1 MKLRKDQSNQ
11 LTVKYTSEPQ
21 KDENDEELFKRKEIC
36 EPYFVPPGTS
46 FEERLLKFPPM
57 EQNKF
62 QKYAKFDGASYS
74 SENKTI
80 HVFIMPFPKEQRV
93 YPITF
98 TVQSKAKIEEFIGFI
113 LYGCYVQYP
122 DTSKKVDFK
131 EVSEYNLYISDETGE
146 VDSDFPPLDN
156 NEQIQKFHFSHLA
169 LGKRSTQSF
178 QTRTFSV
185 VSDSMTTSAKISLE
199 NDSEALNCLI
209 VNNEAASSATDAFVD
224 TLVYQA
230 FRVNL
235 ISKRHFKSEVQLG
248 ISGEKIEID
257 PLQQKPSSYF
267 FRSFKAIHYSLES
280 VAWCEITSRKS
291 NRFEFKIAHVPT
303 SIDPMS
309 HGMFS
314 SFDDSMISSSL
325 KVHSFETDP
334 TTAEIICRKINR
346 ILDSKKT
353 TVLREYF
360 SRNDRTKRSFLRK
373 RKFFL

>member
-1 MKLRKDQSNQ
+1 MRARRDQANQ
-11 LTVKYTSEPQ
+11 VTVKYACEPQ
-21 KDENDEELFKRKEIC
+21 KHENDEELFKRKEVC
-36 EPYFVPPGTS
+36 EPPDIPPGQS
-46 FEERLLKFPPM
+46 FEERLLSFPPI
-57 EQNKF
+57 EKNKF
-62 QKYAKFDGASYS
+62 YMYSKFDGTSNTES
-74 SENKTI
+74 KTI

-98 TVQSKAKIEEFIGFI
+98 TVQSKAKIVEFIGFI
-113 LYGCYVQYP
+113 LHGCYVQFP
-122 DTSKKVDFK
+122 EISKKVDFQ
-131 EVSEYNLYISDETGE
+131 EVNDYSLYISDESGE

-169 LGKRSTQSF
+169 LGKKSTQSF

-185 VSDSMTTSAKISLE
+185 VSDSMATSARILLE
-199 NDSEALNCLI
+199 KDETTTTVASNFSHS
-209 VNNEAASSATDAFVD
+209 VEAASSATDAFVD

-248 ISGEKIEID
+248 ISGERIEID

-267 FRSFKAIHYSLES
+267 FRSFKAIHYSFES

-291 NRFEFKIAHVPT
+291 NRFEFKIAHIPV
-303 SIDPMS
+303 SVGDPM
-309 HGMFS
+309 FT
-314 SFDDSMISSSL
+314 SFDDSMMTSSL

-353 TVLREYF
+353 PVLREF
-360 SRNDRTKRSFLRK
+360 FNRSDRTKRSFLRK